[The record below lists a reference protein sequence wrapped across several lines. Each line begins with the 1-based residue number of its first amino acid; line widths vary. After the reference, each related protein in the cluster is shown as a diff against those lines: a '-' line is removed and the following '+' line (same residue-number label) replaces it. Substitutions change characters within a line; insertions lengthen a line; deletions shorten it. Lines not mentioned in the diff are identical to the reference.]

1 MNPLIISTLIFIS
14 IFVLISGCTSR
25 NAGTDNVHYIVI
37 EEVQQVNAKVIE
49 GQLYNFTPP
58 IIFMND
64 ATPEPVFPDQPE
76 RYSITVNN
84 SLSILYFSYYSLYGP
99 YRNITSVQGIYGFP
113 YQLKSGVTILGVDQ
127 NGTVRM
133 CYGNDSF
140 DLEPGVRGWSSP
152 LVSSRIENVTGFDGK
167 RVKVEYDTSWW
178 IYTQPGWHGKSQ
190 ANSH

>member
-25 NAGTDNVHYIVI
+25 NADTDNVHYIVI

-76 RYSITVNN
+76 RYSIT
-84 SLSILYFSYYSLYGP
+84 
-99 YRNITSVQGIYGFP
+99 R
-113 YQLKSGVTILGVDQ
+113 YQ
-127 NGTVRM
+127 
-133 CYGNDSF
+133 
-140 DLEPGVRGWSSP
+140 
-152 LVSSRIENVTGFDGK
+152 
-167 RVKVEYDTSWW
+167 
-178 IYTQPGWHGKSQ
+178 
-190 ANSH
+190 